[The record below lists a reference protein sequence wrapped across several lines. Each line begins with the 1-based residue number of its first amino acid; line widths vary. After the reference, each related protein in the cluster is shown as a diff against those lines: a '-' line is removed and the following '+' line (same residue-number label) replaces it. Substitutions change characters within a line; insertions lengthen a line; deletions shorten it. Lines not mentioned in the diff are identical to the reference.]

1 MKMKKYGSF
10 DEYFADQSS
19 KNRSIIP
26 NPSLSWSEFGGDPA
40 HPDHLTPLVDQNW
53 VQFLA
58 QNPIVNA
65 ESAIG
70 PALGV
75 FRGHLFLVW
84 AGLQPASGGPE
95 QGLVWWSSF
104 DPVLQKWTLPGGV
117 GLRTSRSPSLAVF
130 EDRLFVA
137 CRGWDDDAN
146 IHWSSF
152 DGMNWDTSEL
162 GGLSGV
168 NTNVGTANAPTI
180 ATYQS
185 TSDRNPLLYMAWR
198 GVDAD
203 ENLYWATFDGSE
215 WTNQQQIGGTATSNG
230 PALAVFRNQLYLVWN
245 GHATDSRIWFTV
257 FDGELRDWRPQ
268 QQVLNVATNESPA
281 VTVFQDRL
289 YMAWS
294 GLGISNIFWSFF
306 DQNNWALPQMTDAL
320 TASGPALAAFDPM
333 LIPYKERIPSQLIY
347 EMKQAAF
354 DARKLVSQ
362 ALTLGEKTRQLTQ
375 EVMRLARIEGTM
387 VGGSIDEVTPDT
399 TQPPKR
405 SGSPKHKK
413 KKRRSGGG

>member
-1 MKMKKYGSF
+1 M
-10 DEYFADQSS
+10 A
-19 KNRSIIP
+19 
-26 NPSLSWSEFGGDPA
+26 PSLFLANRGISAPDNPFGGFHVPVPELLWSEFGGDPA
-40 HPDHLTPLVDQNW
+40 NPDHLTPLVDPSW

-58 QNPIVNA
+58 QDPIVNA
-65 ESAIG
+65 ESAVG

-75 FRGHLFLVW
+75 FRGRLILVW
-84 AGLQPASGGPE
+84 AGLQPASGGPA

-162 GGLSGV
+162 GGFSGV

-180 ATYQS
+180 AVYQGS
-185 TSDRNPLLYMAWR
+185 LDPKPLLYMAWR
-198 GVDAD
+198 GIDAD
-203 ENLYWATFDGSE
+203 ENLYWATFDGTN
-215 WTNQQQIGGTATSNG
+215 WTSQRQIGGTATSNG
-230 PALAVFRNQLYLVWN
+230 PALAVFRNQLFLVWN
-245 GHATDSRIWFTV
+245 GHATDSSIWFTS
-257 FDGELRDWRPQ
+257 FDGELRDWRTQ
-268 QQVLNVATNESPA
+268 QQVQNVATNESPA
-281 VTVFQDRL
+281 VAVFQDRL

-294 GLGISNIFWSFF
+294 GLGVSNIFWSFF
-306 DQNNWALPQMTDAL
+306 DGSNWASQKMTDAL

-333 LIPYKERIPSQLIY
+333 PIPFAGRPSQLIY
-347 EMKQAAF
+347 EIKQAAF
-354 DARKLVSQ
+354 EARRLVGQ
-362 ALTLGEKTRQLTQ
+362 ALTLGEETLRLTQ
-375 EVMRLARIEGTM
+375 EVMRLARTM
-387 VGGSIDEVTPDT
+387 VGGPIDEVTTDT

-405 SGSPKHKK
+405 SGSPKPKPKHKK
-413 KKRRSGGG
+413 KRQRGGGG